1 MTIEA
6 GLFLVALAFS
16 VISIGGLSWATSREL
31 RGAREDDE
39 ALEELLRR

>member
-1 MTIEA
+1 MSVEA

-16 VISIGGLSWATSREL
+16 VISIGGLSWVVSREL

-39 ALEELLRR
+39 ALEKLLRR